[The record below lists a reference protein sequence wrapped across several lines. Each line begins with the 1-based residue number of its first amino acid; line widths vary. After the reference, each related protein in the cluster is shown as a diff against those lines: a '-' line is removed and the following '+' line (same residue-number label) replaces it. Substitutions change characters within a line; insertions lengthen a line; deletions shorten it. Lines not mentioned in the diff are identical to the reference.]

1 MTILQTNI
9 NLVQKLTDNNMRKT
23 ISDFRFFFKLLVVA
37 IVLVCS
43 NAAVYAQSAA
53 SWKEKP
59 VTLRVSNQPLGK
71 VLEMVA
77 EAANAKISLQ
87 EVSLWNINKP
97 TSLVVKDKPLDK
109 VLGDLIG
116 DQNVVIRYEGANQ
129 IIVEPD
135 KQQEKGEQLLTVSG
149 VVLDNDT
156 KEPLIGATVLITDG
170 TGKSDGARGGMTDI
184 DGKFSLRLHRNESI
198 NVSYVGYTA
207 QSKQIQRNELNIV
220 IELKPSIE
228 LDDVVVTGIS
238 RRSKNS
244 FTGNYV
250 EVKGDDLRKMSPT
263 NILKGLQFFDPSF
276 KIIENNRSGSDPNA
290 EPDFQIR
297 GDQSL
302 GSKSMNS
309 MDLMLDNVS
318 SRPNTP
324 LFVLDGFTVPLSRIL
339 DLDPERVESITI
351 LKDAAATS
359 VYGSRAANGVVVV
372 ETKVA
377 PDGALSVSYNGTMT
391 VQAPDLTD
399 YNMMDA
405 ATKLDTEWRAGLY
418 NPNNAA
424 HMNLYNK
431 YRRNVLGGVNTYWLS
446 KPLRTAIQHRHSVSV
461 AGGTEAFRYSLDVNA
476 AMQPG
481 VMKESQ
487 NQTKGVNFNMT
498 YMKDKFTMRANVS
511 VSESDS
517 ENSPYGSFSQYT
529 RLNPYYIPTDAD
541 GKQQKVLDNNTVSGQ
556 STIITNP
563 LYDATVGIKDLTNSL
578 NVTTSI
584 GLEYMILKNLR
595 ITEQFSY
602 SRGMAGTDRFLPADH
617 TSFELEDDLTR
628 KGSYFKSTG
637 SMASWSSNLGINYNL
652 VIKKHLFSIFG
663 NWTIS
668 EDRNEYVNLSATG
681 YPDSHMDDF
690 IFGNKMETNMS
701 NIGNENISRSVGL
714 IGQFS
719 YSYDNRYSV
728 DFNISGEASSR
739 YAKHD
744 LVPFWSVGGRW
755 NAHNERWLKGYLSNL
770 VFRASYGVTGEQNFS
785 PSDAIEYYTFSD
797 TMRPYGSFPVLG
809 ALLSALNNTELGWA
823 KTHNTSLSVDFGFWK
838 NRVNVSFNYYNNIT
852 KELLTNYDLA
862 PSTGFTTMVMNAGE
876 LQNRGFDA
884 SLNIIAVQDLRRQ
897 FFWTI
902 NANANR
908 NQNKIRKLSDYL
920 KKVNEEQ
927 MKSAGAPLPQ
937 YREGESTTTL
947 YVVRSLGV
955 DPVTGKEVYLKRD
968 GTKTFVWNAN
978 DKVPVGDTNPK
989 ISGTFLTSVNWKDFS
1004 CSLGFSYKYG
1014 GVVYNQT
1021 LVDKIENQNVAYN
1034 LDKRAGQGRW
1044 EKPGDVKPYVGFSPT
1059 GANTP
1064 ASTRFIMD
1072 DNEIRFASLNF
1083 GYRFSGENF
1092 KFLRQANVDVLAL
1105 NFTTNDIARISPIR
1119 MERGLDYPFARSYT
1133 LSLSIMFR

>member
-1 MTILQTNI
+1 MRFLCKIMVFAALLGGYTLGVQAQT
-9 NLVQKLTDNNMRKT
+9 
-23 ISDFRFFFKLLVVA
+23 SD
-37 IVLVCS
+37 
-43 NAAVYAQSAA
+43 
-53 SWKEKP
+53 SWKERP

-77 EAANAKISLQ
+77 KAADARITLQ
-87 EVSLWNINKP
+87 DVSLWNINKP

-109 VLGDLIG
+109 VLGELIG
-116 DQNVVIRYEGANQ
+116 DQNIMIRYEGEGD
-129 IIVEPD
+129 IIVQPD
-135 KQQEKGEQLLTVSG
+135 AKNEDSKAWVNVSG
-149 VVLDNDT
+149 LVLDKAT
-156 KEPLIGATVLITDG
+156 QEPLIGATILITDG
-170 TGKSDGARGGMTDI
+170 TGKDKGARGCITDI
-184 DGKFSLRLHRNESI
+184 DGKFSIRLAKKESVS
-198 NVSYVGYTA
+198 VSYIGYESV
-207 QSKQIQRNELNIV
+207 SKQVVKDEYNLV
-220 IELKPSIE
+220 VELKPSIE

-238 RRSKNS
+238 RRNKNS

-250 EVKGDDLRKMSPT
+250 EVKGEALRQMNPT

-276 KIIENNRSGSDPNA
+276 KIIENNKTGSDPNA

-324 LFVLDGFTVPLSRIL
+324 LFVLDGFTVPMSRIL
-339 DLDPERVESITI
+339 DLDPERVENITI

-377 PDGALSVSYNGTMT
+377 PDGDLSVSYNGTMT
-391 VQAPDLTD
+391 VQTPDLTD

-418 NPNNAA
+418 DPENAA
-424 HMNLYNK
+424 HMNLYNR
-431 YRRNVLGGVNTYWLS
+431 YRRNILGGVDTYWLS
-446 KPLRTAIQHRHSVSV
+446 KPLRTAFQHRHSASV
-461 AGGTEAFRYSLDVNA
+461 AGGTEVFRYSLDVNA

-481 VMKESQ
+481 VMKGSQ
-487 NQTKGVNFNMT
+487 NQNLGANFNMT
-498 YMKDKFTMRANVS
+498 YMKEKLTMRANVS
-511 VSESDS
+511 LNESNS
-517 ENSPYGSFSQYT
+517 SNSPYGSFSQYT
-529 RLNPYYIPTDAD
+529 RLNPYYIPEDAN
-541 GKQQKVLDNNTVSGQ
+541 GNQVKVLDNNTVSGQ

-563 LYDATVGIKDLTNSL
+563 LYDATVGIKDGSNSL
-578 NVTTSI
+578 NVTTNLS
-584 GLEYMILKNLR
+584 LEYMVLKNLR
-595 ITEQFSY
+595 ITEQLSY
-602 SRGMAGTDRFLPADH
+602 SRGLAGTNRFLPADH
-617 TSFELEDDLTR
+617 SSFELEDDLTR
-628 KGSYFKSTG
+628 KGSYYKSSG
-637 SMASWSSNLGINYNL
+637 EMSSWSSNMGINYNL
-652 VIKKHLFSIFG
+652 VLGDHLFSTFG

-668 EDRNEYVNLSATG
+668 QDRNNYVNLSATG
-681 YPDSHMDDF
+681 YPDVHMDDF

-701 NIGNENISRSVGL
+701 NIGNENISRSIGL

-728 DFNISGEASSR
+728 DFNLSGEASSR
-739 YAKHD
+739 YAKHN

-755 NAHNERWLKGYLSNL
+755 NAHNEKWLQGYLSNL
-770 VFRASYGVTGEQNFS
+770 VFRASYGITGEQNFS
-785 PSDAIEYYTFSD
+785 PSDAIEYYSYSE
-797 TMRPYGSFPVLG
+797 TMRPYTSFPVLG
-809 ALLSALNNTELGWA
+809 ALLSGLNNTNLGWA
-823 KTHNTSLSVDFGFWK
+823 ETHNTSASVDFGFWK
-838 NRVNVSFNYYNNIT
+838 NRVNVTFNYYDNIT

-862 PSTGFTTMVMNAGE
+862 PSTGYSTMVMNAGE

-884 SLNIIAVQDLRRQ
+884 SLNVIAMQNLRKE
-897 FFWTI
+897 FFWTV

-908 NQNKIRKLSDYL
+908 NRNKILKLSDYL

-927 MKSAGAPLPQ
+927 QKSASAPLPQ
-937 YREGESTTTL
+937 YQEGESTTTL

-968 GTKTFVWNAN
+968 GTKTFTWDAN

-989 ISGTFLTSVNWKDFS
+989 ISGTLSSSINWKDFT
-1004 CSLGFSYKYG
+1004 CMLGFTYKYG

-1021 LVDKIENQNVAYN
+1021 LVDKIENQNIAYN
-1034 LDKRAGQGRW
+1034 LDNRAGEGRW
-1044 EKPGDVKPYVGFSPT
+1044 EKPGDVTSYVGFSPT

-1064 ASTRFIMD
+1064 ASTRFIMQ
-1072 DNEIRFASLNF
+1072 DNEIRFATLSL
-1083 GYRFSGENF
+1083 GYRFSAEDF
-1092 KFLRQANVDVLAL
+1092 KLLDKASIDVLAL

-1133 LSLSIMFR
+1133 LSMSIMFR

>member
-1 MTILQTNI
+1 
-9 NLVQKLTDNNMRKT
+9 MRKAV
-23 ISDFRFFFKLLVVA
+23 FNLRFFCKISLVA
-37 IVLVCS
+37 IMLLCS
-43 NAAVYAQSAA
+43 MTAAHAQS
-53 SWKEKP
+53 SGELKNKP

-77 EAANAKISLQ
+77 EAADAKITLQ
-87 EVSLWNINKP
+87 NVSLWNINKP
-97 TSLVVKDKPLDK
+97 TTLAVKVKPLDK
-109 VLGDLIG
+109 VLGELVG
-116 DQNVVIRYEGANQ
+116 DQNVIIRYEDNNR
-129 IIVEPD
+129 IILEPD
-135 KQQEKGEQLLTVSG
+135 TFTESDNTLLTVSG
-149 VVLDNDT
+149 LVLDDDT
-156 KEPLIGATVLITDG
+156 QEPLIGATVLITDG
-170 TGKSDGARGGMTDI
+170 TGKSNGARGGMTDL
-184 DGKFSLRLHRNESI
+184 DGKFSLRLHKNESI
-198 NVSYVGYTA
+198 SVSYVGYNPV
-207 QSKQIQRNELNIV
+207 SKQIVKNENNLV
-220 IELKPSIE
+220 VKLKPSIE

-276 KIIENNRSGSDPNA
+276 KIIENNNAGSDPNA

-339 DLDPERVESITI
+339 DLDPERVENITI

-377 PDGALSVSYNGTMT
+377 PDGALSVSYNGTTT
-391 VQAPDLTD
+391 VQTPDLTD

-405 ATKLDTEWRAGLY
+405 ATKLNTEWRAGLY
-418 NPNNAA
+418 DPHNAA

-476 AMQPG
+476 SIQPG
-481 VMKESQ
+481 VMKESE

-498 YMKDKFTMRANVS
+498 YLKEKFTMRANVGL
-511 VSESDS
+511 SESDS
-517 ENSPYGSFSQYT
+517 KNSPYGSFSQYT
-529 RLNPYYIPTDAD
+529 RLNPYYIPLDAN
-541 GKQQKVLDNNTVSGQ
+541 GQQMKVLDNNTVSGQ
-556 STIITNP
+556 SKVITNP
-563 LYDATVGIKDLTNSL
+563 LYDATVGIKDMSNSL
-578 NVTTSI
+578 SVTTSLS
-584 GLEYMILKNLR
+584 LEYMLLKNLR

-602 SRGMAGTDRFLPADH
+602 TRGMAGTDQFYPADH
-617 TSFELEDDLTR
+617 TRFELEDDLTR
-628 KGSYFKSTG
+628 KGSYNKSSG
-637 SMASWSSNLGINYNL
+637 NMSSWSSNLGVNYNL
-652 VIKKHLFSIFG
+652 VLKKHLFSVFA

-668 EDRNEYVNLSATG
+668 EDKNNYVNLSATG
-681 YPDSHMDDF
+681 YPDKHMDDF

-701 NIGNENISRSVGL
+701 NIGTENISRSIGL

-755 NAHNERWLKGYLSNL
+755 NAHNEKWLQGYLSNL

-785 PSDAIEYYTFSD
+785 PSDAIEYYTFSG
-797 TMRPYGSFPVLG
+797 TMRPYSSFPVLG
-809 ALLSALNNTELGWA
+809 ALLSGLNNAELGWA

-838 NRVNVSFNYYNNIT
+838 NRVNVTFNYYNNIT

-862 PSTGFTTMVMNAGE
+862 PSTGFPTMVMNAGE
-876 LQNRGFDA
+876 LQNRGFDV
-884 SLNIIAVQDLRRQ
+884 SLNVIAVQNLRKQ

-902 NANANR
+902 TANANSNR
-908 NQNKIRKLSDYL
+908 NKIRKLSDYL

-927 MKSAGAPLPQ
+927 MKSAAAPLPQ

-968 GTKTFVWNAN
+968 GTKTFVWSAN

-989 ISGTFLTSVNWKDFS
+989 ISGTVSTNINWKDFS
-1004 CSLGFSYKYG
+1004 CSLGFTYKYG

-1034 LDKRAGQGRW
+1034 LDRRAGQGRW

-1072 DNEIRFASLNF
+1072 DNEIRFATLNV
-1083 GYRFSGENF
+1083 GYRLTGENF
-1092 KFLRQANVDVLAL
+1092 KFLRKANIDVLAL

-1133 LSLSIMFR
+1133 FSLSFMFR

>member
-1 MTILQTNI
+1 MRQSVPGLKFLCSLSVAVLFFLCSIADVQAQTSD
-9 NLVQKLTDNNMRKT
+9 KL
-23 ISDFRFFFKLLVVA
+23 
-37 IVLVCS
+37 
-43 NAAVYAQSAA
+43 
-53 SWKEKP
+53 KEKP
-59 VTLRVSNQPLGK
+59 ITLRVSNRPLGK

-77 EAANAKISLQ
+77 EAANAKITLQ
-87 EVSLWNINKP
+87 DVSLWNINKA
-97 TSLVVKDKPLDK
+97 TSIAVKDKPLDK
-109 VLGDLIG
+109 VLGDLVG
-116 DQNVVIRYEGANQ
+116 DQNVVIRYEGADQ
-129 IIVEPD
+129 IILEPD
-135 KQQEKGEQLLTVSG
+135 KHSEETVAEYTVSG
-149 VVLDNDT
+149 QILDKGT
-156 KEPLIGATVLITDG
+156 QEPLIGATVLITDG
-170 TGKSDGARGGMTDI
+170 TGKSKGARGCITDL
-184 DGKFSLRLHRNESI
+184 DGKFSLRLNRKESI
-198 NVSYVGYTA
+198 SISYVGYETL
-207 QSKQIQRNELNIV
+207 SKQIVKNEHNLI
-220 IELKPSIE
+220 IELKPSVE
-228 LDDVVVTGIS
+228 LGDVVITGIS

-244 FTGNYV
+244 FTGNFV

-276 KIIENNRSGSDPNA
+276 KILENNKTGSDPNA
-290 EPDFQIR
+290 EPNFQIR

-339 DLDPERVESITI
+339 ELDPERVENITI

-377 PDGALSVSYNGTMT
+377 PDGALSVSYSGTTT

-405 ATKLDTEWRAGLY
+405 STKLDTEWRAGLY

-431 YRRNVLGGVNTYWLS
+431 YRRNVLGGVDTYWLS
-446 KPLRTAIQHRHSVSV
+446 KPLRTAIQHRHSLSV
-461 AGGTEAFRYSLDVNA
+461 AGGTEAFRYSLDINA

-481 VMKESQ
+481 VMKGSE

-498 YMKDKFTMRANVS
+498 YMKENFTMRANVS
-511 VSESDS
+511 LSESDS

-529 RLNPYYIPTDAD
+529 RLNPYYVPTDAD
-541 GKQQKVLDNNTVSGQ
+541 GRQLKVLDNNTVSGQ
-556 STIITNP
+556 STVITNP
-563 LYDATVGIKDLTNSL
+563 LYDANVGIRDVTNSL
-578 NVTTSI
+578 NVTTSLS
-584 GLEYMILKNLR
+584 LEYMILKNLR
-595 ITEQFSY
+595 VTEQLSY
-602 SRGMAGTDRFLPADH
+602 SRGMAGTDKFLPADH

-637 SMASWSSNLGINYNL
+637 NMSSWSSNLGLNYNL
-652 VIKKHLFSIFG
+652 VLDRHLLSVFA

-668 EDRNEYVNLSATG
+668 EDKNNYVNLSATG
-681 YPDSHMDDF
+681 YPDSHMNDF

-701 NIGNENISRSVGL
+701 NIGSENISRSFGL

-719 YSYDNRYSV
+719 YSYDNRYSL
-728 DFNISGEASSR
+728 DFNLSGEASSR
-739 YAKHD
+739 YANHD
-744 LVPFWSVGGRW
+744 LVPFWSLGARW
-755 NAHNERWLKGYLSNL
+755 NAHNEKWLRGYMSNL

-785 PSDAIEYYTFSD
+785 PSDAIEYYSFSE
-797 TMRPYGSFPVLG
+797 TMRPYSSFPVLG
-809 ALLSALNNTELGWA
+809 ALLSGLNNTGLGWA
-823 KTHNTSLSVDFGFWK
+823 KTHNTSLSVDFGFWR
-838 NRVNVSFNYYNNIT
+838 NRVNVTFNYYNNIT

-862 PSTGFTTMVMNAGE
+862 PSTGYSTMVMNAGE
-876 LQNRGFDA
+876 LQNQGCDV
-884 SLNIIAVQDLRRQ
+884 SLNVIAFQNLRKQ
-897 FFWTI
+897 FFWTV
-902 NANANR
+902 NANANHNR
-908 NQNKIRKLSDYL
+908 NKIRKLSDYL

-927 MKSAGAPLPQ
+927 MKSADAPLPQ

-978 DKVPVGDTNPK
+978 DKVPVGDTNPTV
-989 ISGTFLTSVNWKDFS
+989 SGTVSTSINWKDLS
-1004 CSLGFSYKYG
+1004 CSLGFTYKFG
-1014 GVVYNQT
+1014 GVIYNQT

-1034 LDKRAGQGRW
+1034 LDRRAGQGRW
-1044 EKPGDVKPYVGFSPT
+1044 EKPGDVTPYVGFSPT

-1072 DNEIRFASLNF
+1072 DNEIRFATLNV
-1083 GYRFSGENF
+1083 GYRFVRDKF
-1092 KFLRQANVDVLAL
+1092 KFLRQSNIDVLAL
-1105 NFTTNDIARISPIR
+1105 NFTTNDIARISPIK

>member
-1 MTILQTNI
+1 
-9 NLVQKLTDNNMRKT
+9 MRKAV
-23 ISDFRFFFKLLVVA
+23 FNLRFFCKISLVA
-37 IVLVCS
+37 IMLLCS
-43 NAAVYAQSAA
+43 MTAAHAQS
-53 SWKEKP
+53 SGELKNKP

-77 EAANAKISLQ
+77 EAADAKITLQ
-87 EVSLWNINKP
+87 NVSLWNINKP
-97 TSLVVKDKPLDK
+97 TTLAVKDKPLDK
-109 VLGDLIG
+109 VLGELVG
-116 DQNVVIRYEGANQ
+116 DQNVIIRYEDNNR
-129 IIVEPD
+129 IILEPD
-135 KQQEKGEQLLTVSG
+135 TFTESDNTLLTVSG
-149 VVLDNDT
+149 LVLDDDT
-156 KEPLIGATVLITDG
+156 QEPLIGATVLITDG
-170 TGKSDGARGGMTDI
+170 TGKSNGARGGMTDL
-184 DGKFSLRLHRNESI
+184 DGKFSLRLHKNESI
-198 NVSYVGYTA
+198 SVSYVGYNPV
-207 QSKQIQRNELNIV
+207 SKQIVKNENNLV
-220 IELKPSIE
+220 VKLKPSIE

-250 EVKGDDLRKMSPT
+250 EVKGDDLRKMNPT

-276 KIIENNRSGSDPNA
+276 KIIENNNTGSDPNA

-339 DLDPERVESITI
+339 DLDPERVENITI

-377 PDGALSVSYNGTMT
+377 PDGALSVSYNGTTT
-391 VQAPDLTD
+391 VQTPDLTD

-405 ATKLDTEWRAGLY
+405 ATKLNTEWRAGLY
-418 NPNNAA
+418 DPHNAA

-476 AMQPG
+476 SIQPG
-481 VMKESQ
+481 VMKESE

-498 YMKDKFTMRANVS
+498 YLKEKFTMRANVGL
-511 VSESDS
+511 SESDS
-517 ENSPYGSFSQYT
+517 KNSPYGSFSQYT
-529 RLNPYYIPTDAD
+529 RLNPYYIPLDAN
-541 GKQQKVLDNNTVSGQ
+541 GQQMKVLDNNTVSGQ
-556 STIITNP
+556 SKVITNP
-563 LYDATVGIKDLTNSL
+563 LYDATVGIKDMSNSL
-578 NVTTSI
+578 SVTTSLS
-584 GLEYMILKNLR
+584 LEYMLLKNLR

-602 SRGMAGTDRFLPADH
+602 TRGMAGTDQFYPADH
-617 TSFELEDDLTR
+617 TRFELEDDLTR
-628 KGSYFKSTG
+628 KGSYNKSTG
-637 SMASWSSNLGINYNL
+637 NMSSWSSNLGVNYNL
-652 VIKKHLFSIFG
+652 VLKKHLFSVFA

-668 EDRNEYVNLSATG
+668 EDKNNYVNLSATG
-681 YPDSHMDDF
+681 YPDKHMDDF

-701 NIGNENISRSVGL
+701 NIGTENISRSIGL

-755 NAHNERWLKGYLSNL
+755 NAHNEKWLQGYLSNL

-785 PSDAIEYYTFSD
+785 PSDAIEYYTFSG
-797 TMRPYGSFPVLG
+797 TMRPYSSFPVLG
-809 ALLSALNNTELGWA
+809 ALLSGLNNTELGWA

-838 NRVNVSFNYYNNIT
+838 NRVNVTFNYYNNIT
-852 KELLTNYDLA
+852 KELLTSYDLA
-862 PSTGFTTMVMNAGE
+862 PSTGFPTMVMNAGE
-876 LQNRGFDA
+876 LQNRGFDV
-884 SLNIIAVQDLRRQ
+884 SLNVIAVQNLRKQ

-902 NANANR
+902 TANANSNR
-908 NQNKIRKLSDYL
+908 NKIRKLSDYL

-927 MKSAGAPLPQ
+927 MKSAAAPLPQ

-968 GTKTFVWNAN
+968 GTKTFVWSAN
-978 DKVPVGDTNPK
+978 DKVPVGDANPK
-989 ISGTFLTSVNWKDFS
+989 ISGTVSTNINWKDFS
-1004 CSLGFSYKYG
+1004 CSLGFTYKYG

-1034 LDKRAGQGRW
+1034 LDRRAGQGRW

-1072 DNEIRFASLNF
+1072 DNEIRFATLNV
-1083 GYRFSGENF
+1083 GYRLTGENF
-1092 KFLRQANVDVLAL
+1092 KFLRKANIDVLAL

-1133 LSLSIMFR
+1133 FSLSFMFR

>member
-1 MTILQTNI
+1 
-9 NLVQKLTDNNMRKT
+9 MRKAV
-23 ISDFRFFFKLLVVA
+23 FNLRFFCKISLVA
-37 IVLVCS
+37 IMLLCS
-43 NAAVYAQSAA
+43 MTAAHAQS
-53 SWKEKP
+53 SGELKNKP

-77 EAANAKISLQ
+77 EAADAKITLQ
-87 EVSLWNINKP
+87 NVSLWNINKP
-97 TSLVVKDKPLDK
+97 TTLAVKDKPLDK
-109 VLGDLIG
+109 VLGELVG
-116 DQNVVIRYEGANQ
+116 DQNVIIRYEDNNR
-129 IIVEPD
+129 IILEPD
-135 KQQEKGEQLLTVSG
+135 TFTESDNTLLTVSG
-149 VVLDNDT
+149 LVLDDDT
-156 KEPLIGATVLITDG
+156 QEPLIGATVLITDG
-170 TGKSDGARGGMTDI
+170 TGKSNGARGGMTDL
-184 DGKFSLRLHRNESI
+184 DGKFSLRLHKNESI
-198 NVSYVGYTA
+198 SVSYVGYNPV
-207 QSKQIQRNELNIV
+207 SKQIVKNENNLV
-220 IELKPSIE
+220 VKLKPSIE

-250 EVKGDDLRKMSPT
+250 EVKGDDLRKMNPT

-276 KIIENNRSGSDPNA
+276 KIIENNNTGSDPNA

-339 DLDPERVESITI
+339 DLDPERVENITI

-377 PDGALSVSYNGTMT
+377 PDGALSVSYNGTTT
-391 VQAPDLTD
+391 VQTPDLTD

-405 ATKLDTEWRAGLY
+405 ATKLNTEWRAGLY
-418 NPNNAA
+418 DPHNAA

-476 AMQPG
+476 SIQPG
-481 VMKESQ
+481 VMKESE

-498 YMKDKFTMRANVS
+498 YLKEKFTMRANVGL
-511 VSESDS
+511 SESDS
-517 ENSPYGSFSQYT
+517 KNSPYGSFSQYT
-529 RLNPYYIPTDAD
+529 RLNPYYIPLDAN
-541 GKQQKVLDNNTVSGQ
+541 GQQMKVLDNNTVSGQ
-556 STIITNP
+556 SKVITNP
-563 LYDATVGIKDLTNSL
+563 LYDATVGIKDMSNSL
-578 NVTTSI
+578 SVTTSLS
-584 GLEYMILKNLR
+584 LEYMLLKNLR

-602 SRGMAGTDRFLPADH
+602 TRGMAGTDQFYPADH
-617 TSFELEDDLTR
+617 TRFELEDDLTR
-628 KGSYFKSTG
+628 KGSYNKSTG
-637 SMASWSSNLGINYNL
+637 NMSSWSSNLGVNYNL
-652 VIKKHLFSIFG
+652 VLKKHLFSVFA

-668 EDRNEYVNLSATG
+668 EDKNNYVNLSATG
-681 YPDSHMDDF
+681 YPDKHMDDF

-701 NIGNENISRSVGL
+701 NIGTENISRSIGL

-755 NAHNERWLKGYLSNL
+755 NAHNEKWLQGYLSNL

-785 PSDAIEYYTFSD
+785 PSDAIEYYTFSG
-797 TMRPYGSFPVLG
+797 TMRPYSSFPVLG
-809 ALLSALNNTELGWA
+809 ALLSGLNNTELGWA
-823 KTHNTSLSVDFGFWK
+823 KTHNTSLSVDFGFCK
-838 NRVNVSFNYYNNIT
+838 NRVNVTFNYYNNIT
-852 KELLTNYDLA
+852 KELLTSYDLA
-862 PSTGFTTMVMNAGE
+862 PSTGFPTMVMNAGE
-876 LQNRGFDA
+876 LQNRGFDV
-884 SLNIIAVQDLRRQ
+884 SLNVIAVQNLRKQ

-902 NANANR
+902 TANANSNR
-908 NQNKIRKLSDYL
+908 NKIRKLSDYL

-927 MKSAGAPLPQ
+927 MKSAAAPLPQ

-968 GTKTFVWNAN
+968 GTKTFVWSAN
-978 DKVPVGDTNPK
+978 DKVPVGDANPK
-989 ISGTFLTSVNWKDFS
+989 ISGTVSTNINWKDFS
-1004 CSLGFSYKYG
+1004 CSLGFTYKYG

-1034 LDKRAGQGRW
+1034 LDRRAGQGRW

-1072 DNEIRFASLNF
+1072 DNEIRFATLNV
-1083 GYRFSGENF
+1083 GYRLTGENF
-1092 KFLRQANVDVLAL
+1092 KFLRKSNIDVLAL

-1133 LSLSIMFR
+1133 FSLSFMFR

>member
-1 MTILQTNI
+1 MRFLCKIMVFAALLGGYTLGVQAQT
-9 NLVQKLTDNNMRKT
+9 
-23 ISDFRFFFKLLVVA
+23 SD
-37 IVLVCS
+37 
-43 NAAVYAQSAA
+43 
-53 SWKEKP
+53 SWKERP

-77 EAANAKISLQ
+77 KAADARITLQ
-87 EVSLWNINKP
+87 DVSLWNINKP

-109 VLGDLIG
+109 VLGELIG
-116 DQNVVIRYEGANQ
+116 DQNITIRYEGEGD
-129 IIVEPD
+129 IIVQPD
-135 KQQEKGEQLLTVSG
+135 TKNEESKAWVNVSG
-149 VVLDNDT
+149 LVLDKAT
-156 KEPLIGATVLITDG
+156 QEPLIGATILITDG
-170 TGKSDGARGGMTDI
+170 TGKDKGARGCITDI
-184 DGKFSLRLHRNESI
+184 DGKFSMRLAKKESVS
-198 NVSYVGYTA
+198 VSYIGYESV
-207 QSKQIQRNELNIV
+207 SKQVVKDEYNLV
-220 IELKPSIE
+220 VELKPSIE

-238 RRSKNS
+238 RRNKNS

-250 EVKGDDLRKMSPT
+250 EVKGEALRQMNPT

-276 KIIENNRSGSDPNA
+276 KIIENNKTGSDPNA

-324 LFVLDGFTVPLSRIL
+324 LFVLDGFTVPMSRIL
-339 DLDPERVESITI
+339 DLDPERVENITI

-377 PDGALSVSYNGTMT
+377 PDGDLSVSYNGTMT
-391 VQAPDLTD
+391 VQTPDLTD

-418 NPNNAA
+418 DPENAA
-424 HMNLYNK
+424 HMNLYNR
-431 YRRNVLGGVNTYWLS
+431 YRRNILGGVDTYWLS
-446 KPLRTAIQHRHSVSV
+446 KPLRTAFQHRHSASV
-461 AGGTEAFRYSLDVNA
+461 AGGTEVFRYSLDVNA

-481 VMKESQ
+481 VMKGSQ
-487 NQTKGVNFNMT
+487 NQNLGANFNMT
-498 YMKDKFTMRANVS
+498 YMKEKLTMRANVS
-511 VSESDS
+511 LNESNS
-517 ENSPYGSFSQYT
+517 SNSPYGSFSQYT
-529 RLNPYYIPTDAD
+529 RLNPYYIPEDAN
-541 GKQQKVLDNNTVSGQ
+541 GNQVKVLDNNTVSGQ

-563 LYDATVGIKDLTNSL
+563 LYDATVGIKDGSNSL
-578 NVTTSI
+578 NVTTNLS
-584 GLEYMILKNLR
+584 LEYMVLKNLR
-595 ITEQFSY
+595 ITEQLSY
-602 SRGMAGTDRFLPADH
+602 SRGLAGTDRFLPADH
-617 TSFELEDDLTR
+617 SSFELEDDLTR
-628 KGSYFKSTG
+628 KGSYYKSSG
-637 SMASWSSNLGINYNL
+637 EMSSWSSNMGINYNL
-652 VIKKHLFSIFG
+652 VLGDHLFSTFG

-668 EDRNEYVNLSATG
+668 QDRNNYVNLSATG
-681 YPDSHMDDF
+681 YPDVHMDDF

-701 NIGNENISRSVGL
+701 NIGNENISRSIGL

-728 DFNISGEASSR
+728 DFNLSGEASSR
-739 YAKHD
+739 YAKHN

-755 NAHNERWLKGYLSNL
+755 NAHNEKWLQGYLSNL
-770 VFRASYGVTGEQNFS
+770 VFRASYGITGEQNFS
-785 PSDAIEYYTFSD
+785 PSDAIEYYSYSE
-797 TMRPYGSFPVLG
+797 TMRPYTSFPVLG
-809 ALLSALNNTELGWA
+809 ALLSGLNNTNLGWA
-823 KTHNTSLSVDFGFWK
+823 ETHNTSASVDFGFWK
-838 NRVNVSFNYYNNIT
+838 NRVNVTFNYYDNIT

-862 PSTGFTTMVMNAGE
+862 PSTGYSTMVMNAGE

-884 SLNIIAVQDLRRQ
+884 SLNVIAMQNLRKE

-908 NQNKIRKLSDYL
+908 NRNKILKLSDYL

-927 MKSAGAPLPQ
+927 QKSASAPLPQ
-937 YREGESTTTL
+937 YQEGESTTTL

-968 GTKTFVWNAN
+968 GTKTFTWDAN

-989 ISGTFLTSVNWKDFS
+989 ISGTLSSSINWKDLT
-1004 CSLGFSYKYG
+1004 CMLGFTYKYG

-1021 LVDKIENQNVAYN
+1021 LVDKIENQNIAYN
-1034 LDKRAGQGRW
+1034 LDNRAGEGRW
-1044 EKPGDVKPYVGFSPT
+1044 EKPGDVTSYVGFSPT

-1064 ASTRFIMD
+1064 ASTRFIMQ
-1072 DNEIRFASLNF
+1072 DNEIRFATLSL
-1083 GYRFSGENF
+1083 GYRFSAEDF
-1092 KFLRQANVDVLAL
+1092 KLLDKASIDVLAL

-1133 LSLSIMFR
+1133 LSMSIMFR

>member
-1 MTILQTNI
+1 
-9 NLVQKLTDNNMRKT
+9 MRKAV
-23 ISDFRFFFKLLVVA
+23 FNLRFFCKISLVA
-37 IVLVCS
+37 IMLLCS
-43 NAAVYAQSAA
+43 MTAAHAQS
-53 SWKEKP
+53 SGELKNKP

-77 EAANAKISLQ
+77 EAADAKITLQ
-87 EVSLWNINKP
+87 NVSLWNINKP
-97 TSLVVKDKPLDK
+97 TTLAVKDKPLDK
-109 VLGDLIG
+109 VLGELVG
-116 DQNVVIRYEGANQ
+116 DQNVIIRYEDNNR
-129 IIVEPD
+129 IIIEPD
-135 KQQEKGEQLLTVSG
+135 TFTESDNTLLTVSG
-149 VVLDNDT
+149 LVLDDDT
-156 KEPLIGATVLITDG
+156 QEPLIGATVLITDG
-170 TGKSDGARGGMTDI
+170 TGKSNGARGGMTDL
-184 DGKFSLRLHRNESI
+184 DGKFSLRLHKNESI
-198 NVSYVGYTA
+198 SVSYVGYNPV
-207 QSKQIQRNELNIV
+207 SKQIVKNENNLV
-220 IELKPSIE
+220 VKLKPSIE

-276 KIIENNRSGSDPNA
+276 KIIENNNAGSDPNA

-339 DLDPERVESITI
+339 DLDPERVENITI

-377 PDGALSVSYNGTMT
+377 PDGALSVSYNGTTT
-391 VQAPDLTD
+391 VQTPDLTD

-405 ATKLDTEWRAGLY
+405 ATKLNTEWRAGLY
-418 NPNNAA
+418 DPHNAA

-476 AMQPG
+476 SIQPG
-481 VMKESQ
+481 VMKESE

-498 YMKDKFTMRANVS
+498 YLKEKFTMRANVGL
-511 VSESDS
+511 SESDS
-517 ENSPYGSFSQYT
+517 KNSPYGSFSQYT
-529 RLNPYYIPTDAD
+529 RLNPYYIPLDAN
-541 GKQQKVLDNNTVSGQ
+541 GQQMKVLDNNTVSGQ
-556 STIITNP
+556 SKVITNP
-563 LYDATVGIKDLTNSL
+563 LYDATVGIKDMSNSL
-578 NVTTSI
+578 SVTTSLS
-584 GLEYMILKNLR
+584 LEYMLLKNLR

-602 SRGMAGTDRFLPADH
+602 TRGMAGTDQFYPADH
-617 TSFELEDDLTR
+617 TRFELEDDLTR
-628 KGSYFKSTG
+628 KGSYNKSSG
-637 SMASWSSNLGINYNL
+637 NMSSWSSNLGVNYNL
-652 VIKKHLFSIFG
+652 VLKKHLFSVFA

-668 EDRNEYVNLSATG
+668 EDKNNYVNLSATG
-681 YPDSHMDDF
+681 YPDKHMDDF

-701 NIGNENISRSVGL
+701 NIGTENISRSIGL

-755 NAHNERWLKGYLSNL
+755 NAHNEKWLQGYLSNL

-785 PSDAIEYYTFSD
+785 PSDAIEYYTFSG
-797 TMRPYGSFPVLG
+797 TMRPYSSFPVLG
-809 ALLSALNNTELGWA
+809 ALLSGLNNAELGWA

-838 NRVNVSFNYYNNIT
+838 NRVNVTFNYYNNIT
-852 KELLTNYDLA
+852 KELLTSYDLA
-862 PSTGFTTMVMNAGE
+862 PSTGFPTMVMNAGE
-876 LQNRGFDA
+876 LQNRGFDV
-884 SLNIIAVQDLRRQ
+884 SLNVIAVQNLRKQ

-902 NANANR
+902 TANANSNR
-908 NQNKIRKLSDYL
+908 NKIRKLSDYL

-927 MKSAGAPLPQ
+927 MKSAAAPLPQ

-968 GTKTFVWNAN
+968 GTKTFVWSAN

-989 ISGTFLTSVNWKDFS
+989 ISGTVSTNINWKDFS
-1004 CSLGFSYKYG
+1004 CSLGFTYKYG

-1034 LDKRAGQGRW
+1034 LDRRAGQGRW

-1072 DNEIRFASLNF
+1072 DNEIRFATLNV
-1083 GYRFSGENF
+1083 GYRLTGENF
-1092 KFLRQANVDVLAL
+1092 KFLRKANIDVLAL

-1133 LSLSIMFR
+1133 FSLSFMFR

>member
-1 MTILQTNI
+1 MG
-9 NLVQKLTDNNMRKT
+9 KT
-23 ISDFRFFFKLLVVA
+23 ISNLRFFSRVSVVVILLLCGFTGVQ
-37 IVLVCS
+37 
-43 NAAVYAQSAA
+43 AQTSD

-59 VTLRVSNQPLGK
+59 ITLRVSNQPLGK

-77 EAANAKISLQ
+77 NAANAKLTLQ
-87 EVSLWNINKP
+87 DVSLWNIDKP
-97 TSLVVKDKPLDK
+97 TSIAVKDKPLDK
-109 VLGDLIG
+109 VLGELIG
-116 DQNVVIRYEGANQ
+116 DQLVIIRYEGADQ

-135 KQQEKGEQLLTVSG
+135 RHGETSVVELSVSG
-149 VVLDNDT
+149 QVLDKET
-156 KEPLIGATVLITDG
+156 QEPLISATVLITDG
-170 TGKSDGARGGMTDI
+170 TGSSRGARGCITDI
-184 DGKFSLRLHRNESI
+184 DGKFSLRLNRKESI
-198 NVSYVGYTA
+198 NISFIGYETV
-207 QSKQIQRNELNIV
+207 SKQILQNEHNLI

-228 LDDVVVTGIS
+228 LDDVVITGIS
-238 RRSKNS
+238 RRSKDS

-250 EVKGDDLRKMSPT
+250 EVKGDDLRRMNPT

-276 KIIENNRSGSDPNA
+276 KIIENNLTGSDPNA

-324 LFVLDGFTVPLSRIL
+324 LFVLDGFIVPMSRIL
-339 DLDPERVESITI
+339 DLDPERVETITV

-377 PDGALSVSYNGTMT
+377 PDGALTVSYSGTTT
-391 VQAPDLTD
+391 VQTPDLTD

-424 HMNLYNK
+424 QMNLYNS
-431 YRRNVLGGVNTYWLS
+431 YRRNVLGGVDTYWLS
-446 KPLRTAIQHRHSVSV
+446 KPLRTAIQHRHSASV
-461 AGGTEAFRYSLDVNA
+461 AGGTDVFRYSLDINA

-481 VMKESQ
+481 VMKESE

-498 YMKDKFTMRANVS
+498 YMKEKFTMRANIS
-511 VSESDS
+511 LSESDS
-517 ENSPYGSFSQYT
+517 KNSPYGSFSQYT
-529 RLNPYYIPTDAD
+529 RLNPYYIPEDAA
-541 GKQQKVLDNNTVSGQ
+541 GNQLKILDNNTVSGQ

-563 LYDATVGIKDLTNSL
+563 LYDATVGIKDISNSL
-578 NVTTSI
+578 NITTSLS
-584 GLEYMILKNLR
+584 LEYMLLKNLR
-595 ITEQFSY
+595 ITEQLSY
-602 SRGMAGTDRFLPADH
+602 SRGMAGTDRFMPADH

-628 KGSYFKSTG
+628 KGSYYKSTG
-637 SMASWSSNLGINYNL
+637 NMSSWSSNLGVNYNL
-652 VIKKHLFSIFG
+652 VQDKHLFSIFA

-668 EDRNEYVNLSATG
+668 EDRNNYVNLSATG

-690 IFGNKMETNMS
+690 IFGNKMETNMA
-701 NIGNENISRSVGL
+701 NIGNENISRSIGL

-719 YSYDNRYSV
+719 YSYDNRYSL
-728 DFNISGEASSR
+728 DLNLSGEASSR
-739 YAKHD
+739 YANHD

-755 NAHNERWLKGYLSNL
+755 NAHNEKWLEGYLSNL
-770 VFRASYGVTGEQNFS
+770 VLRASYGITGEQNFS
-785 PSDAIEYYTFSD
+785 PSDAIEYYSFSS
-797 TMRPYGSFPVLG
+797 TMRPYNSFPVLG
-809 ALLSALNNTELGWA
+809 ALLSGLNNTELGWA

-838 NRVNVSFNYYNNIT
+838 NRVNVTFNYYNNIT
-852 KELLTNYDLA
+852 KDLLTSYDLA
-862 PSTGFTTMVMNAGE
+862 PSTGYSTMVMNAGE

-884 SLNIIAVQDLRRQ
+884 TVNIIAVQNLRKE
-897 FFWTI
+897 FFWTVNV
-902 NANANR
+902 NANHNR
-908 NQNKIRKLSDYL
+908 NKIRKLSDYL
-920 KKVNEEQ
+920 KKLNEEQ
-927 MKSAGAPLPQ
+927 MKSADAPLPQ

-978 DKVPVGDTNPK
+978 DKVPVGDTNPL
-989 ISGTFLTSVNWKDFS
+989 ISGTVSTSINWKDLS
-1004 CSLGFSYKYG
+1004 CTLGFTYKYG

-1034 LDKRAGQGRW
+1034 LDNRAGQNRW
-1044 EKPGDVKPYVGFSPT
+1044 EKPGDVTPYVGFNPT

-1072 DNEIRFASLNF
+1072 DNEIRLATMNI
-1083 GYRFSGENF
+1083 GYRFSGDKF
-1092 KFLRQANVDVLAL
+1092 KFLRNMNVDVLAL
-1105 NFTTNDIARISPIR
+1105 NFTTNDLARISPIR

>member
-1 MTILQTNI
+1 MRLFCRVSLAVIL
-9 NLVQKLTDNNMRKT
+9 LM
-23 ISDFRFFFKLLVVA
+23 
-37 IVLVCS
+37 CS
-43 NAAVYAQSAA
+43 ITAAQAQLAA

-59 VTLRVSNQPLGK
+59 ITLRVSNQPLGK
-71 VLEMVA
+71 VLEMVS
-77 EAANAKISLQ
+77 EAAGAKISFHD
-87 EVSLWNINKP
+87 VSLWNIKKP
-97 TSLVVKDKPLDK
+97 ISLAVKEKPLDK
-109 VLGDLIG
+109 VLGDLVG
-116 DQNVVIRYEGANQ
+116 DQNVVIRYEGSNQ
-129 IIVEPD
+129 IIIEPD
-135 KQQEKGEQLLTVSG
+135 KQYESSKGKLRVSGQVVEKGT
-149 VVLDNDT
+149 N
-156 KEPLIGATVLITDG
+156 EPLIGATVLITDG
-170 TGKSDGARGGMTDI
+170 TGKNSGSRGCSTDI
-184 DGKFSLRLHRNESI
+184 DGKFSLLLNKKESI
-198 NVSYVGYTA
+198 SVSFVGYETVT
-207 QSKQIQRNELNIV
+207 KQIVKDENNLV
-220 IELKPSIE
+220 IELKSSIE
-228 LDDVVVTGIS
+228 IDEVVVTGLS
-238 RRSKNS
+238 KRSKNS

-250 EVKGDDLRKMSPT
+250 EVKGEDLRKMNPT

-276 KIIENNRSGSDPNA
+276 KVIENNRSGSDPNA

-324 LFVLDGFTVPLSRIL
+324 LFVLDGFTVPMSRIL
-339 DLDPERVESITI
+339 DLDPERVQSITI

-377 PDGALSVSYNGTMT
+377 PDGVLSVSYNGTMT

-405 ATKLDTEWRAGLY
+405 ATKLNTEWRAGLY
-418 NPNNAA
+418 NPNNATQ
-424 HMNLYNK
+424 MNLYNK
-431 YRRNVLGGVNTYWLS
+431 YMRNVLGGVNTYWLS

-481 VMKESQ
+481 VMKESE
-487 NQTKGVNFNMT
+487 NQTKGINFNMT
-498 YMKDKFTMRANVS
+498 YVRDKFTMRANVS
-511 VSESDS
+511 LNESDS
-517 ENSPYGSFSQYT
+517 KNSPYGSFSQYT
-529 RLNPYYIPTDAD
+529 RLNPYYIPTDAY
-541 GKQQKVLDNNTVSGQ
+541 GNQIKVLDNNTVSGQ
-556 STIITNP
+556 STVITNP
-563 LYDATVGIKDLTNSL
+563 LYDATIGIKDMTNSL

-584 GLEYMILKNLR
+584 GLEYMILDNLR

-602 SRGMAGTDRFLPADH
+602 SRGMAGTDKFLPADH

-637 SMASWSSNLGINYNL
+637 NMLSWSSNFGINYNL
-652 VIKKHLFSIFG
+652 VLNKHLFSVFG

-668 EDRNEYVNLSATG
+668 EDRNNYVNLSATG
-681 YPDSHMDDF
+681 YPDKHMDDF

-701 NIGNENISRSVGL
+701 NIGNENISRSIGL

-719 YSYDNRYSV
+719 YSYANRYSV
-728 DFNISGEASSR
+728 DFNLSGEASSR

-744 LVPFWSVGGRW
+744 LVPFWSVGARW
-755 NAHNERWLKGYLSNL
+755 NAHNESWLKGYLSNL

-785 PSDAIEYYTFSD
+785 PSDAIEYYTFSN
-797 TMRPYGSFPVLG
+797 TMRPYNSFPVLG
-809 ALLSALNNTELGWA
+809 ALLSGLNNTGLGWA
-823 KTHNTSLSVDFGFWK
+823 KTHNTSLSVDFGLWK
-838 NRVNVSFNYYNNIT
+838 NRINVTFNYYDNIT

-862 PSTGFTTMVMNAGE
+862 PSTGFSTMVMNAGE

-884 SLNIIAVQDLRRQ
+884 TINIIAVQNLRKE

-902 NANANR
+902 SANANH
-908 NQNKIRKLSDYL
+908 NKNKIRKLSDYL

-927 MKSAGAPLPQ
+927 MKSAEAPLPQ

-978 DKVPVGDTNPK
+978 DKVPVGDTSPK
-989 ISGTFLTSVNWKDFS
+989 ISGTVSTSINWKDLS
-1004 CSLGFSYKYG
+1004 CSLGFTYKYG
-1014 GVVYNQT
+1014 GIVYNQT

-1034 LDKRAGQGRW
+1034 LDERAGQGRW

-1072 DNEIRFASLNF
+1072 DNEIRFATLNV
-1083 GYRFSGENF
+1083 GYRLTGEKF
-1092 KFLRQANVDVLAL
+1092 RFLRDMNVDVLAL
-1105 NFTTNDIARISPIR
+1105 NFTTNDIARISPIK

>member
-1 MTILQTNI
+1 
-9 NLVQKLTDNNMRKT
+9 MRKAV
-23 ISDFRFFFKLLVVA
+23 FNLRFFCKISLVA
-37 IVLVCS
+37 IMLLCS
-43 NAAVYAQSAA
+43 MTAAHAQS
-53 SWKEKP
+53 SGELKNKP

-77 EAANAKISLQ
+77 EAADAKITLQ
-87 EVSLWNINKP
+87 NVSLWNINKP
-97 TSLVVKDKPLDK
+97 TTLAVKDKPLDK
-109 VLGDLIG
+109 VLGELVG
-116 DQNVVIRYEGANQ
+116 DQNVIIRYEDNNR
-129 IIVEPD
+129 IIIEPD
-135 KQQEKGEQLLTVSG
+135 TFTESDNTLLTVSG
-149 VVLDNDT
+149 LVLDDDT
-156 KEPLIGATVLITDG
+156 QEPLIGATVLITDG
-170 TGKSDGARGGMTDI
+170 TGKSNGARGGMTDL
-184 DGKFSLRLHRNESI
+184 DGKFSLRLHKNESI
-198 NVSYVGYTA
+198 SVSYVGYNPV
-207 QSKQIQRNELNIV
+207 SKQIVKNENNLV
-220 IELKPSIE
+220 VKLKPSIE

-276 KIIENNRSGSDPNA
+276 KIIENNNAGSDPNA

-339 DLDPERVESITI
+339 DLDPERVENITI

-377 PDGALSVSYNGTMT
+377 PDGALSVSYNGTTT
-391 VQAPDLTD
+391 VQTPDLTD

-405 ATKLDTEWRAGLY
+405 ATKLNTEWRAGLY
-418 NPNNAA
+418 DPHNAA

-476 AMQPG
+476 SIQPG
-481 VMKESQ
+481 VMKESE

-498 YMKDKFTMRANVS
+498 YLKEKFTMRANVGL
-511 VSESDS
+511 SESDS
-517 ENSPYGSFSQYT
+517 KNSPYGSFSQYT
-529 RLNPYYIPTDAD
+529 RLNPYYIPLDAN
-541 GKQQKVLDNNTVSGQ
+541 GQQMKVLDNNTVSGQ
-556 STIITNP
+556 SKVITNP
-563 LYDATVGIKDLTNSL
+563 LYDATVGIKDMSNSL
-578 NVTTSI
+578 SVTTSLS
-584 GLEYMILKNLR
+584 LEYMLLKNLR

-602 SRGMAGTDRFLPADH
+602 TRGMAGTDQFYPADH
-617 TSFELEDDLTR
+617 TRFELEDDLTR
-628 KGSYFKSTG
+628 KGSYNKSTG
-637 SMASWSSNLGINYNL
+637 NMSSWSSNLGVNYNL
-652 VIKKHLFSIFG
+652 VLKKHLFSVFA

-668 EDRNEYVNLSATG
+668 EDKNNYVNLSATG
-681 YPDSHMDDF
+681 YPDKHMDDF

-701 NIGNENISRSVGL
+701 NIGTENISRSIGL

-755 NAHNERWLKGYLSNL
+755 NAHNEKWLQGYLSNL

-785 PSDAIEYYTFSD
+785 PSDAIEYYTFSG
-797 TMRPYGSFPVLG
+797 TMRPYSSFPVLG
-809 ALLSALNNTELGWA
+809 ALLSGLNNTELGWA

-838 NRVNVSFNYYNNIT
+838 NRVNVTFNYYNNIT

-862 PSTGFTTMVMNAGE
+862 PSTGFPTMVMNAGE
-876 LQNRGFDA
+876 LQNRGFDV
-884 SLNIIAVQDLRRQ
+884 SLNVIAVQNLRKQ

-902 NANANR
+902 TANANSNR
-908 NQNKIRKLSDYL
+908 NKIRKLSDYL

-927 MKSAGAPLPQ
+927 MKSAAAPLPQ

-968 GTKTFVWNAN
+968 GTKTFVWSAN

-989 ISGTFLTSVNWKDFS
+989 ISGTVSTNINWKDFS
-1004 CSLGFSYKYG
+1004 CSLGFTYKYG

-1034 LDKRAGQGRW
+1034 LDRRAGQGRW

-1072 DNEIRFASLNF
+1072 DNEIRFATLNV
-1083 GYRFSGENF
+1083 GYRLTGENF
-1092 KFLRQANVDVLAL
+1092 KFLRKANIDVLAL

-1133 LSLSIMFR
+1133 FSLSFMFR

>member
-1 MTILQTNI
+1 M
-9 NLVQKLTDNNMRKT
+9 KLFSKMM
-23 ISDFRFFFKLLVVA
+23 VVA
-37 IVLVCS
+37 AVLMCS
-43 NAAVYAQSAA
+43 TAGVHAQA
-53 SWKEKP
+53 SDAWKDRP

-77 EAANAKISLQ
+77 KAADARITLQ
-87 EVSLWNINKP
+87 DVSLWNINKP
-97 TSLVVKDKPLDK
+97 TSLAVKDKPLDK
-109 VLGDLIG
+109 VLGELIG
-116 DQNVVIRYEGANQ
+116 DQNVKIRYEGDGQ
-129 IIVEPD
+129 IVVEPD
-135 KQQEKGEQLLTVSG
+135 TQGEETKAWVNVSG
-149 VVLDNDT
+149 LVLDKAT
-156 KEPLIGATVLITDG
+156 GEPLIGATVLITDG
-170 TGKSDGARGGMTDI
+170 TGKDKGARGCITDF
-184 DGKFSLRLHRNESI
+184 DGKFSIRLVKKESVS
-198 NVSYVGYTA
+198 VSYIGYESV
-207 QSKQIQRNELNIV
+207 SKQIVKDEHNLV
-220 IELKPSIE
+220 VELKPSIE

-238 RRSKNS
+238 RRNKNS

-250 EVKGDDLRKMSPT
+250 EVKGEALRQMNPT

-276 KIIENNRSGSDPNA
+276 KILENNNSGSDPNA

-324 LFVLDGFTVPLSRIL
+324 LFVLDGFTVPMSRIL
-339 DLDPERVESITI
+339 DLDPERVENITI

-377 PDGALSVSYNGTMT
+377 PDGDLSVSYNGTMT
-391 VQAPDLTD
+391 MQTPDLTD

-418 NPNNAA
+418 SPTNAA
-424 HMNLYNK
+424 HMNLYNS
-431 YRRNVLGGVNTYWLS
+431 YRRNVLGGVDTYWLS
-446 KPLRTAIQHRHSVSV
+446 KPLRTAFQHRHSASV
-461 AGGTEAFRYSLDVNA
+461 AGGTEVFRYSLDVNA

-481 VMKESQ
+481 VMKGSQ
-487 NQTKGVNFNMT
+487 NQNLGANFNMT
-498 YMKDKFTMRANVS
+498 YMKEKLTMRANVS
-511 VSESDS
+511 LNESNS
-517 ENSPYGSFSQYT
+517 SNSPYGSFSQYT
-529 RLNPYYIPTDAD
+529 RLNPYYIPEDAN
-541 GKQQKVLDNNTVSGQ
+541 GEQVKILDNNTVSGQ
-556 STIITNP
+556 STVITNP
-563 LYDATVGIKDLTNSL
+563 LYDATVGIKDGTNSL
-578 NVTTSI
+578 NVTTNLS
-584 GLEYMILKNLR
+584 LEYMILKNLR
-595 ITEQFSY
+595 VTEQLSY
-602 SRGMAGTDRFLPADH
+602 TRGLAGSDRFLPADH
-617 TSFELEDDLTR
+617 SSFELEDDLTR
-628 KGSYFKSTG
+628 KGSYYKSTG
-637 SMASWSSNLGINYNL
+637 EMASWSSNMGINYNL
-652 VIKKHLFSIFG
+652 VLGDHLFSTFG

-668 EDRNEYVNLSATG
+668 QDRNNYVNLSATG
-681 YPDSHMDDF
+681 YPDVHMDDF

-701 NIGNENISRSVGL
+701 NIGNENISRSIGL

-719 YSYDNRYSV
+719 YSYANRYSV
-728 DFNISGEASSR
+728 DFNLSGEASSR

-755 NAHNERWLKGYLSNL
+755 NAHNERWLQGYLSNL
-770 VFRASYGVTGEQNFS
+770 VFRASYGITGEQNFS
-785 PSDAIEYYTFSD
+785 PSDAIEYYSYAD
-797 TMRPYGSFPVLG
+797 TMRPYTSFPVLG
-809 ALLSALNNTELGWA
+809 ALLSGLNNAELGWA
-823 KTHNTSLSVDFGFWK
+823 ETHNTSASVDFGFWK
-838 NRVNVSFNYYNNIT
+838 NRVNMSFNYYDNIT

-862 PSTGFTTMVMNAGE
+862 PSTGYSTMVMNAGE

-884 SLNIIAVQDLRRQ
+884 SLNVIAMQNLRKE
-897 FFWTI
+897 FFWTV

-908 NQNKIRKLSDYL
+908 NRNKILKLSDYL

-927 MKSAGAPLPQ
+927 QKSASAPLPQ
-937 YREGESTTTL
+937 YQEGESTTTL

-968 GTKTFVWNAN
+968 GTKTFTWDAN

-989 ISGTFLTSVNWKDFS
+989 ISGTLSSSINWKDLT
-1004 CSLGFSYKYG
+1004 CMLGFTYKYG

-1034 LDKRAGQGRW
+1034 LDNRAGEGRW
-1044 EKPGDVKPYVGFSPT
+1044 ENPGDVTSYVGFSPT

-1064 ASTRFIMD
+1064 ASTRFIMN
-1072 DNEIRFASLNF
+1072 DNEIRFATMSL
-1083 GYRFSGENF
+1083 GYRFSAEDF
-1092 KFLRQANVDVLAL
+1092 KLLDKANIDVLAL

-1133 LSLSIMFR
+1133 LSMSIMFR

>member
-1 MTILQTNI
+1 MRLFCRMSLAAIL
-9 NLVQKLTDNNMRKT
+9 LM
-23 ISDFRFFFKLLVVA
+23 
-37 IVLVCS
+37 CS
-43 NAAVYAQSAA
+43 ITAAQAQLAA

-59 VTLRVSNQPLGK
+59 ITLRVSNQPLGK

-77 EAANAKISLQ
+77 EAAGAKISFQ
-87 EVSLWNINKP
+87 DVSLWNIKKP
-97 TSLVVKDKPLDK
+97 ISLAVKEKPLDK
-109 VLGDLIG
+109 VLGDLVG
-116 DQNVVIRYEGANQ
+116 DQNVVIRYEGSNQ
-129 IIVEPD
+129 IIIEPD
-135 KQQEKGEQLLTVSG
+135 KQYESSKGKLRVNGQVVEKGT
-149 VVLDNDT
+149 N
-156 KEPLIGATVLITDG
+156 EPLIGATVLITDG
-170 TGKSDGARGGMTDI
+170 TGKNSGSRGCPTDI
-184 DGKFSLRLHRNESI
+184 DGKFSLLLNKKESI
-198 NVSYVGYTA
+198 SVSFVGYETVT
-207 QSKQIQRNELNIV
+207 KQIVKDENNLV
-220 IELKPSIE
+220 IELKSSIE
-228 LDDVVVTGIS
+228 IDEVVVTGLS
-238 RRSKNS
+238 KRSKNS

-250 EVKGDDLRKMSPT
+250 EVKGEDLRKMNPT

-276 KIIENNRSGSDPNA
+276 KVIENNRSGSDPNA

-324 LFVLDGFTVPLSRIL
+324 LFVLDGFTVPMSRIL
-339 DLDPERVESITI
+339 DLDPERVQSITI

-377 PDGALSVSYNGTMT
+377 PDGVLSVSYNGTMT

-405 ATKLDTEWRAGLY
+405 ATKLNTEWRAGLY
-418 NPNNAA
+418 NPNNATQ
-424 HMNLYNK
+424 MNLYNK
-431 YRRNVLGGVNTYWLS
+431 YMRNVLGGVNTYWLS

-481 VMKESQ
+481 VMKESE
-487 NQTKGVNFNMT
+487 NQTKGINFNMT
-498 YMKDKFTMRANVS
+498 YVKDKFTMRANVS
-511 VSESDS
+511 LSESDS
-517 ENSPYGSFSQYT
+517 KNSPYGSFSQYT
-529 RLNPYYIPTDAD
+529 RLNPYYIPTDAN
-541 GKQQKVLDNNTVSGQ
+541 GNQIKVLDNNTVSGQ
-556 STIITNP
+556 STVITNP
-563 LYDATVGIKDLTNSL
+563 LYDATIGIKDMTNSL

-584 GLEYMILKNLR
+584 GLEYMILDNLR

-602 SRGMAGTDRFLPADH
+602 SRGMAGTDKFLPADH

-637 SMASWSSNLGINYNL
+637 NMSSWSSNFGINYNL
-652 VIKKHLFSIFG
+652 VLNKHLFSVFG

-668 EDRNEYVNLSATG
+668 EDRNNYVNLSATG
-681 YPDSHMDDF
+681 YPDKHMDDF

-701 NIGNENISRSVGL
+701 NIGNENISRSIGL

-719 YSYDNRYSV
+719 YSYANRYSV
-728 DFNISGEASSR
+728 DFNLSGEASSR

-744 LVPFWSVGGRW
+744 LVPFWSVGARW
-755 NAHNERWLKGYLSNL
+755 NAHNESWLKGYLSNL

-785 PSDAIEYYTFSD
+785 PSDAIEYYTFSN
-797 TMRPYGSFPVLG
+797 TMRPYNSFPVLG
-809 ALLSALNNTELGWA
+809 ALLSGLNNTGLGWA
-823 KTHNTSLSVDFGFWK
+823 KTHNTSLSVDFGLWK
-838 NRVNVSFNYYNNIT
+838 NRINVTFNYYDNIT

-862 PSTGFTTMVMNAGE
+862 PSTGFSTMVMNAGE

-884 SLNIIAVQDLRRQ
+884 TINIIAVQNLRKE

-902 NANANR
+902 SANANH

-927 MKSAGAPLPQ
+927 MKSAEAPLPQ

-989 ISGTFLTSVNWKDFS
+989 ISGTVSTSINWKDLS
-1004 CSLGFSYKYG
+1004 CSLGFTYKYG
-1014 GVVYNQT
+1014 GIVYNQT

-1034 LDKRAGQGRW
+1034 LDERAGQGRW

-1072 DNEIRFASLNF
+1072 DNEIRFATLNV
-1083 GYRFSGENF
+1083 GYRLTGEKF
-1092 KFLRQANVDVLAL
+1092 RFLRDMNVDVLAL
-1105 NFTTNDIARISPIR
+1105 NFTTNDIARISPIK

>member
-1 MTILQTNI
+1 MEKSIFNQKFLFRVSITVLLLLCNISYMFAQTS
-9 NLVQKLTDNNMRKT
+9 NN
-23 ISDFRFFFKLLVVA
+23 
-37 IVLVCS
+37 
-43 NAAVYAQSAA
+43 
-53 SWKEKP
+53 WKEKP
-59 VTLRVSNQPLGK
+59 ITLRVSNQPLGK

-77 EAANAKISLQ
+77 DAADAKITLQ
-87 EVSLWNINKP
+87 EVSLWNINKRI
-97 TSLVVKDKPLDK
+97 SLVVKEKPLDK
-109 VLGDLIG
+109 VLGELIG
-116 DQNVVIRYEGANQ
+116 DQNIVIRYEGEDQ

-135 KQQEKGEQLLTVSG
+135 THGKESSVELFVSG
-149 VVLDNDT
+149 QVFDKST
-156 KEPLIGATVLITDG
+156 GEPLISATVLITDG
-170 TGKSDGARGGMTDI
+170 TGKSNGGRGCMTDL
-184 DGKFSLRLHRNESI
+184 DGKFSLRLNKKESI
-198 NVSYVGYTA
+198 NVSYVGYEA
-207 QSKQIQRNELNIV
+207 VSKQIVKNENNLV
-220 IELKPSIE
+220 IELKPSVE
-228 LDDVVVTGIS
+228 FDEVVVTGIS

-250 EVKGDDLRKMSPT
+250 EVKGDDLRKMNPT
-263 NILKGLQFFDPSF
+263 SILKGLQFFDPSF
-276 KIIENNRSGSDPNA
+276 KIIENNKTGSDPNA

-324 LFVLDGFTVPLSRIL
+324 LFVLDGFIVPMSRIL
-339 DLDPERVESITI
+339 DLDPERVESITV

-377 PDGALSVSYNGTMT
+377 PDGVLSVSYNGTMT
-391 VQAPDLTD
+391 VQTPDLTD

-405 ATKLDTEWRAGLY
+405 VTKLDTEWRAGLY
-418 NPNNAA
+418 SPTNAD

-446 KPLRTAIQHRHSVSV
+446 KPLRTAIQHRHSASV
-461 AGGTEAFRYSLDVNA
+461 AGGTDVFRYSLDINA

-481 VMKESQ
+481 VMKESE

-511 VSESDS
+511 LSESDS
-517 ENSPYGSFSQYT
+517 KNSPYGSFSQYT
-529 RLNPYYIPTDAD
+529 RLNPYYIPEDAN
-541 GKQQKVLDNNTVSGQ
+541 GNQLKVLDNNTVSGQ
-556 STIITNP
+556 STVIINP
-563 LYDATVGIKDLTNSL
+563 LYDANVGIKNTTNSL
-578 NVTTSI
+578 NMTTNLS
-584 GLEYMILKNLR
+584 LEYMILKNLR
-595 ITEQFSY
+595 ITEQLSY

-628 KGSYFKSTG
+628 KGSYYKSTG
-637 SMASWSSNLGINYNL
+637 NMSSWSSNMGLNYNL
-652 VIKKHLFSIFG
+652 VLKKHLFSLFG
-663 NWTIS
+663 NWTVS
-668 EDRNEYVNLSATG
+668 EDRNNYVNLSAVG

-701 NIGNENISRSVGL
+701 NIGNENISRSIGL
-714 IGQFS
+714 IGQLS

-728 DFNISGEASSR
+728 DFNMSGEASSR
-739 YAKHD
+739 YAKHE
-744 LVPFWSVGGRW
+744 LIPFWSVGGRW
-755 NAHNERWLKGYLSNL
+755 NAHNEKWLQGYLSNL
-770 VFRASYGVTGEQNFS
+770 VFRASYGITGEQNFS
-785 PSDAIEYYTFSD
+785 PSDAIEYYSFSE

-809 ALLSALNNTELGWA
+809 ALLSGLNNADLGWA

-838 NRVNVSFNYYNNIT
+838 NRVNVTFNYYDNIT

-862 PSTGFTTMVMNAGE
+862 PSTGYPTMVMNAGE

-884 SLNIIAVQDLRRQ
+884 TLNVIAVQNLRKQ

-902 NANANR
+902 SANANH
-908 NQNKIRKLSDYL
+908 NKNKIRKLSDYL

-927 MKSAGAPLPQ
+927 MKSAEAPLPQ

-955 DPVTGKEVYLKRD
+955 DPVTGKEVYLKHD

-978 DKVPVGDTNPK
+978 DKVPVGDTNPT
-989 ISGTFLTSVNWKDFS
+989 ISGTVSTSINWKDLS
-1004 CSLGFSYKYG
+1004 CSLGFTYKYG
-1014 GVVYNQT
+1014 GIVYNQT

-1034 LDKRAGQGRW
+1034 LDNRAGEGRW
-1044 EKPGDVKPYVGFSPT
+1044 EKPGDVTSYVGFSPT

-1064 ASTRFIMD
+1064 ASTRFIME
-1072 DNEIRFASLNF
+1072 DNEIRFATLNV
-1083 GYRFSGENF
+1083 GYRFSGDDF
-1092 KFLRQANVDVLAL
+1092 KALRYAKIDVLAL
-1105 NFTTNDIARISPIR
+1105 NFTTNDIARISPIK

-1133 LSLSIMFR
+1133 LSMSIMFR

>member
-1 MTILQTNI
+1 
-9 NLVQKLTDNNMRKT
+9 MRKAV
-23 ISDFRFFFKLLVVA
+23 FNLRFFCKISLVA
-37 IVLVCS
+37 IMLLCS
-43 NAAVYAQSAA
+43 MTAAHAQS
-53 SWKEKP
+53 SGELKNKP

-77 EAANAKISLQ
+77 EAADAKITLQ
-87 EVSLWNINKP
+87 NVSLWNINKP
-97 TSLVVKDKPLDK
+97 TTLAVKDKPLDK
-109 VLGDLIG
+109 VLGELVG
-116 DQNVVIRYEGANQ
+116 DQNVIIRYEDNNR
-129 IIVEPD
+129 IILEPD
-135 KQQEKGEQLLTVSG
+135 TFTESDNTLLTVSG
-149 VVLDNDT
+149 LVLDDDT
-156 KEPLIGATVLITDG
+156 QEPLIGATVLITDG
-170 TGKSDGARGGMTDI
+170 TGKSNGARGGMTDL
-184 DGKFSLRLHRNESI
+184 DGKFSLRLHKNESI
-198 NVSYVGYTA
+198 SVSYVGYNPV
-207 QSKQIQRNELNIV
+207 SKQIVKNENNLV
-220 IELKPSIE
+220 VKLKPSIE

-250 EVKGDDLRKMSPT
+250 EVKGDDLRKMNPT

-276 KIIENNRSGSDPNA
+276 KIIENNNAGSDPNA

-339 DLDPERVESITI
+339 DLDPERVENITI

-377 PDGALSVSYNGTMT
+377 PDGALSVSYNGTTT
-391 VQAPDLTD
+391 VQTPDLTD

-405 ATKLDTEWRAGLY
+405 ATKLNTEWRAGLY
-418 NPNNAA
+418 DPHNAA

-431 YRRNVLGGVNTYWLS
+431 YRRNVLGGVDTYWLS

-476 AMQPG
+476 SIQPG
-481 VMKESQ
+481 VMKESE

-498 YMKDKFTMRANVS
+498 YLKEKFTMRANVGL
-511 VSESDS
+511 SESDS
-517 ENSPYGSFSQYT
+517 KNSPYGSFSQYT
-529 RLNPYYIPTDAD
+529 RLNPYYIPLDAN
-541 GKQQKVLDNNTVSGQ
+541 GQQMKVLDNNTVSGQ
-556 STIITNP
+556 SKVITNP
-563 LYDATVGIKDLTNSL
+563 LYDATVGIKDMSNSL
-578 NVTTSI
+578 SVTTSLS
-584 GLEYMILKNLR
+584 LEYMLLKNLR

-602 SRGMAGTDRFLPADH
+602 TRGMAGTDQFYPADH
-617 TSFELEDDLTR
+617 TRFELEDDLTR
-628 KGSYFKSTG
+628 KGSYSKSTG
-637 SMASWSSNLGINYNL
+637 NMSSWSSNLGVNYNL
-652 VIKKHLFSIFG
+652 VLKKHLFSVFA

-668 EDRNEYVNLSATG
+668 EDKNNYVNLSATG
-681 YPDSHMDDF
+681 YPDKHMDDF

-701 NIGNENISRSVGL
+701 NIGTENISRSIGL

-755 NAHNERWLKGYLSNL
+755 NAHNEKWLQGYLSNL

-785 PSDAIEYYTFSD
+785 PSDAIEYYTFSG
-797 TMRPYGSFPVLG
+797 TMRPYSSFPVLG
-809 ALLSALNNTELGWA
+809 ALLSGLNNTELGWA

-838 NRVNVSFNYYNNIT
+838 NRVNVTFNYYNNIT
-852 KELLTNYDLA
+852 KELLTSYDLA
-862 PSTGFTTMVMNAGE
+862 PSTGFPTMVMNAGE
-876 LQNRGFDA
+876 LQNRGFDV
-884 SLNIIAVQDLRRQ
+884 SLNVIAVQNLRKQ

-902 NANANR
+902 TANANSNR
-908 NQNKIRKLSDYL
+908 NKIRKLSDYL

-927 MKSAGAPLPQ
+927 MKSAAAPLPQ

-968 GTKTFVWNAN
+968 GTKTFVWSAN
-978 DKVPVGDTNPK
+978 DKVPVGDANPK
-989 ISGTFLTSVNWKDFS
+989 ISGTVSTNINWKDFS
-1004 CSLGFSYKYG
+1004 CSLGFTYKYG

-1034 LDKRAGQGRW
+1034 LDRRAGQGRW

-1072 DNEIRFASLNF
+1072 DNEIRFATMNV
-1083 GYRFSGENF
+1083 GYRLTGENF
-1092 KFLRQANVDVLAL
+1092 KFLRKANIDVLAL

-1133 LSLSIMFR
+1133 FSLSFMFR

>member
-1 MTILQTNI
+1 MRLFCRVSLAVIL
-9 NLVQKLTDNNMRKT
+9 LM
-23 ISDFRFFFKLLVVA
+23 
-37 IVLVCS
+37 CS
-43 NAAVYAQSAA
+43 ITAAQAQLAA

-59 VTLRVSNQPLGK
+59 ITLRVSNQPLGK
-71 VLEMVA
+71 VLEMVS
-77 EAANAKISLQ
+77 EAAGAKISFHD
-87 EVSLWNINKP
+87 VSLWNIKKP
-97 TSLVVKDKPLDK
+97 ISLAVKEKPLDK
-109 VLGDLIG
+109 VLGDLVG
-116 DQNVVIRYEGANQ
+116 DQNVVIRYEGSNQ
-129 IIVEPD
+129 IIIEPD
-135 KQQEKGEQLLTVSG
+135 KQYESSKGKLRVSGQVVEKGT
-149 VVLDNDT
+149 N
-156 KEPLIGATVLITDG
+156 EPLIGATVLITDG
-170 TGKSDGARGGMTDI
+170 TGKNSGSRGCSTDI
-184 DGKFSLRLHRNESI
+184 DGKFSLLLNKKESI
-198 NVSYVGYTA
+198 SVSFVGYETVT
-207 QSKQIQRNELNIV
+207 KQIVKDENNLV
-220 IELKPSIE
+220 IELKSSIE
-228 LDDVVVTGIS
+228 IDEVVVTGLS
-238 RRSKNS
+238 KRSKNS

-250 EVKGDDLRKMSPT
+250 EVKGEDLRKMNPT

-276 KIIENNRSGSDPNA
+276 KVIENNRSGSDPNA

-324 LFVLDGFTVPLSRIL
+324 LFVLDGFTVPMSRIL
-339 DLDPERVESITI
+339 DLDPERVQSITI

-377 PDGALSVSYNGTMT
+377 PDGVLSVSYNGTMT

-405 ATKLDTEWRAGLY
+405 ATKLNTEWRAGLY
-418 NPNNAA
+418 NPNNATQ
-424 HMNLYNK
+424 MNLYNK
-431 YRRNVLGGVNTYWLS
+431 YMRNVLGGVNTYWLS

-481 VMKESQ
+481 VMKESE
-487 NQTKGVNFNMT
+487 NQTKGINFNMT
-498 YMKDKFTMRANVS
+498 YVRDKFTMRANVS
-511 VSESDS
+511 LNESDS
-517 ENSPYGSFSQYT
+517 KNSPYGSFSQYT
-529 RLNPYYIPTDAD
+529 RLNPYYIPTDAY
-541 GKQQKVLDNNTVSGQ
+541 GNQIKVLDNNTVSGQ
-556 STIITNP
+556 STVITNP
-563 LYDATVGIKDLTNSL
+563 LYDATIGIKDMTNSL

-584 GLEYMILKNLR
+584 GLEYMILDNLR

-602 SRGMAGTDRFLPADH
+602 SRGMAGTDKFLPADH

-637 SMASWSSNLGINYNL
+637 NMSSWSSNFGINYNL
-652 VIKKHLFSIFG
+652 VLNKHLFSVFG

-668 EDRNEYVNLSATG
+668 EDRNNYVNLSATG
-681 YPDSHMDDF
+681 YPDKHMDDF

-701 NIGNENISRSVGL
+701 NIGNENISRSIGL

-719 YSYDNRYSV
+719 YSYANRYSV
-728 DFNISGEASSR
+728 DFNLSGEASSR

-744 LVPFWSVGGRW
+744 LVPFWSVGARW
-755 NAHNERWLKGYLSNL
+755 NAHNESWLKGYLSNL

-785 PSDAIEYYTFSD
+785 PSDAIEYYTFSN
-797 TMRPYGSFPVLG
+797 TMRPYNSFPVLG
-809 ALLSALNNTELGWA
+809 ALLSGLNNTGLGWA
-823 KTHNTSLSVDFGFWK
+823 KTHNTSLSVDFGLWK
-838 NRVNVSFNYYNNIT
+838 NRINVTFNYYDNIT

-862 PSTGFTTMVMNAGE
+862 PSTGFSTMVMNAGE

-884 SLNIIAVQDLRRQ
+884 TINIIAVQNLRKE

-902 NANANR
+902 SANANH
-908 NQNKIRKLSDYL
+908 NKNKIRKLSDYL

-927 MKSAGAPLPQ
+927 MKSAEAPLPQ

-978 DKVPVGDTNPK
+978 DKVPVGDTSPK
-989 ISGTFLTSVNWKDFS
+989 ISGTVSTSINWKDLS
-1004 CSLGFSYKYG
+1004 CSLGFTYKYG
-1014 GVVYNQT
+1014 GIVYNQT

-1034 LDKRAGQGRW
+1034 LDERAGQGRW

-1072 DNEIRFASLNF
+1072 DNEIRFATLNV
-1083 GYRFSGENF
+1083 GYRLTGEKF
-1092 KFLRQANVDVLAL
+1092 RFLRDMNVDVLAL
-1105 NFTTNDIARISPIR
+1105 NFTTNDIARISPIK

>member
-1 MTILQTNI
+1 MREAITNPKFFCKIPILAILLMCSITNM
-9 NLVQKLTDNNMRKT
+9 QAQ
-23 ISDFRFFFKLLVVA
+23 VA
-37 IVLVCS
+37 
-43 NAAVYAQSAA
+43 AG
-53 SWKEKP
+53 WKEKP
-59 VTLRVSNQPLGK
+59 ITFRVSNQPLGK

-77 EAANAKISLQ
+77 EAANAKITLQ
-87 EVSLWNINKP
+87 DVSLWNINKP

-109 VLGDLIG
+109 VLADLIG
-116 DQNVVIRYEGANQ
+116 DQNVIIRYESNNQ

-135 KQQEKGEQLLTVSG
+135 RQEDAGKVWFNVSG
-149 VVLDNDT
+149 LVLDKET
-156 KEPLIGATVLITDG
+156 QEPLIGATVLITDG
-170 TGKSDGARGGMTDI
+170 TGKDKGARGCITDI
-184 DGKFSLRLHRNESI
+184 DGKFSIRLNKKESI
-198 NVSYVGYTA
+198 SISFVGYEA
-207 QSKQIQRNELNIV
+207 VSKQIVKNENNLV
-220 IELKPSIE
+220 IELKSSIE
-228 LDDVVVTGIS
+228 LDDVVITGIS

-250 EVKGDDLRKMSPT
+250 EVKGDELRKMNPT

-276 KIIENNRSGSDPNA
+276 KIIENNRTGSDPNA

-302 GSKSMNS
+302 GTQSLNS

-324 LFVLDGFTVPLSRIL
+324 LFVLDGFTVPMSRIL

-377 PDGALSVSYNGTMT
+377 PDGALTVSYNGTT
-391 VQAPDLTD
+391 TIQAPDLTD
-399 YNMMDA
+399 YNMMNA

-446 KPLRTAIQHRHSVSV
+446 KPLRTAIQHRHSLSV
-461 AGGTEAFRYSLDVNA
+461 AGGTEVFRYSLDVNA
-476 AMQPG
+476 AIQPG

-487 NQTKGVNFNMT
+487 NQTNGVNFNMT
-498 YMKDKFTMRANVS
+498 YLKEKFTMRANVS
-511 VSESDS
+511 LSESDS
-517 ENSPYGSFSQYT
+517 ENSPFGSFSQYT
-529 RLNPYYIPTDAD
+529 RLNPYYIPTDAN
-541 GKQQKVLDNNTVSGQ
+541 GRQQKVLDNNTVSGQ
-556 STIITNP
+556 STVITNP
-563 LYDATVGIKDLTNSL
+563 LYDATVGIKDFSNSL
-578 NVTTSI
+578 NVTTS
-584 GLEYMILKNLR
+584 LSMEYMLLKNLR
-595 ITEQFSY
+595 ITEQLSY
-602 SRGMAGTDRFLPADH
+602 SRGMAGTDKFLPADH

-628 KGSYFKSTG
+628 KGSYYKSTG
-637 SMASWSSNLGINYNL
+637 NMSSWSSNLGLNYNL
-652 VIKKHLFSIFG
+652 VLKKHLFSLFA

-668 EDRNEYVNLSATG
+668 EDRNDYVNLSATG
-681 YPDSHMDDF
+681 YPDPHMDDF

-701 NIGNENISRSVGL
+701 NIGNENISRSIGL

-719 YSYDNRYSV
+719 YSYDNRYSL
-728 DFNISGEASSR
+728 DFNLSGEASSR
-739 YAKHD
+739 YANHD

-755 NAHNERWLKGYLSNL
+755 NAHNEKWLRGYLSNL
-770 VFRASYGVTGEQNFS
+770 VFRASYGITGEQNFS
-785 PSDAIEYYTFSD
+785 PSDAIEYYTFSES
-797 TMRPYGSFPVLG
+797 MRPYHSFPVLG
-809 ALLSALNNTELGWA
+809 ALLSGLNNTELGWA
-823 KTHNTSLSVDFGFWK
+823 KTHNTSLSLDFGFWR
-838 NRVNVSFNYYNNIT
+838 NRVNVTFNYYDNIT
-852 KELLTNYDLA
+852 KELLTSYDLA
-862 PSTGFTTMVMNAGE
+862 PSTGYPTMVMNAGE
-876 LQNRGFDA
+876 LQNRGFDV
-884 SLNIIAVQDLRRQ
+884 SMNVIAIQNLRKQ

-927 MKSAGAPLPQ
+927 MKSADAPLPQ

-989 ISGTFLTSVNWKDFS
+989 ISGTISTSINWKDLS
-1004 CSLGFSYKYG
+1004 CTLGFTYKYG
-1014 GVVYNQT
+1014 GIVYNQT

-1044 EKPGDVKPYVGFSPT
+1044 EKPGDVTSYVGFSPT

-1072 DNEIRFASLNF
+1072 DNEIRLATMNI
-1083 GYRFSGENF
+1083 GYRFTSENF
-1092 KFLRQANVDVLAL
+1092 KFLRNANVDVVAL

>member
-1 MTILQTNI
+1 MRFLCKIMVFAALLGGYTLGVQAQT
-9 NLVQKLTDNNMRKT
+9 
-23 ISDFRFFFKLLVVA
+23 SD
-37 IVLVCS
+37 
-43 NAAVYAQSAA
+43 
-53 SWKEKP
+53 SWKERP

-77 EAANAKISLQ
+77 KAADARITLQ
-87 EVSLWNINKP
+87 DVSLWNINKP

-109 VLGDLIG
+109 VLGELIG
-116 DQNVVIRYEGANQ
+116 DQNIMIRYEGEGD
-129 IIVEPD
+129 IIVQPD
-135 KQQEKGEQLLTVSG
+135 AKNEESKAWVNVSG
-149 VVLDNDT
+149 LVLDKAT
-156 KEPLIGATVLITDG
+156 QEPLIGATILITDG
-170 TGKSDGARGGMTDI
+170 TGKDKGARGCITDI
-184 DGKFSLRLHRNESI
+184 DGKFSIRLAKKESVS
-198 NVSYVGYTA
+198 VSYIGYESV
-207 QSKQIQRNELNIV
+207 SKQVVKDEYNLV
-220 IELKPSIE
+220 VELKPSIE

-238 RRSKNS
+238 RRNKNS

-250 EVKGDDLRKMSPT
+250 EVKGEALRQMNPT

-276 KIIENNRSGSDPNA
+276 KIVENNKTGSDPNA

-302 GSKSMNS
+302 VSKSMNS

-324 LFVLDGFTVPLSRIL
+324 LFVLDGFTVPMSRIL
-339 DLDPERVESITI
+339 DLDPERVENITI

-377 PDGALSVSYNGTMT
+377 PDGDLSVSYNGTMT
-391 VQAPDLTD
+391 VQTPDLTD

-418 NPNNAA
+418 DPENAA
-424 HMNLYNK
+424 HMNLYNR
-431 YRRNVLGGVNTYWLS
+431 YRRNILGGVDTYWLS
-446 KPLRTAIQHRHSVSV
+446 KPLRTAFQHRHSASV
-461 AGGTEAFRYSLDVNA
+461 AGGTEVFRYSLDVNA

-481 VMKESQ
+481 VMKGSQ
-487 NQTKGVNFNMT
+487 NQNLGANFNMT
-498 YMKDKFTMRANVS
+498 YMKEKLTMRANVS
-511 VSESDS
+511 LNESNS
-517 ENSPYGSFSQYT
+517 SNSPYGSFSQYT
-529 RLNPYYIPTDAD
+529 RLNPYYIPEDAN
-541 GKQQKVLDNNTVSGQ
+541 GNQVKVLDNNTVSGQ

-563 LYDATVGIKDLTNSL
+563 LYDATVGIKDGSNSL
-578 NVTTSI
+578 NVTTNLS
-584 GLEYMILKNLR
+584 LEYMVLKNLR
-595 ITEQFSY
+595 ITEQLSY
-602 SRGMAGTDRFLPADH
+602 SRGLAGTDRFLPADH
-617 TSFELEDDLTR
+617 SSFELEDDLTR
-628 KGSYFKSTG
+628 KGSYYKSSG
-637 SMASWSSNLGINYNL
+637 EMSSWSSNMGINYNL
-652 VIKKHLFSIFG
+652 VLGDHLFSTFG

-668 EDRNEYVNLSATG
+668 QDRNNYVNLSATG
-681 YPDSHMDDF
+681 YPDVHMDDF

-701 NIGNENISRSVGL
+701 NIGNENISRSIGL

-728 DFNISGEASSR
+728 DFNLSGEASSR
-739 YAKHD
+739 YAKHN

-755 NAHNERWLKGYLSNL
+755 NAHNEKWLQGYLSNL
-770 VFRASYGVTGEQNFS
+770 VFRASYGITGEQNFS
-785 PSDAIEYYTFSD
+785 PSDAIEYYSYSE
-797 TMRPYGSFPVLG
+797 TMRPYTSFPVLG
-809 ALLSALNNTELGWA
+809 ALLSGLNNTNLGWA
-823 KTHNTSLSVDFGFWK
+823 ETHNTSASVDFGFWK
-838 NRVNVSFNYYNNIT
+838 NRVNVTFNYYDNIT

-862 PSTGFTTMVMNAGE
+862 PSTGYSTMVMNAGE

-884 SLNIIAVQDLRRQ
+884 SLNVIAMQNLRKE

-908 NQNKIRKLSDYL
+908 NRNKILKLSDYL
-920 KKVNEEQ
+920 KKVNEVQ
-927 MKSAGAPLPQ
+927 QKSASAPLPQ
-937 YREGESTTTL
+937 YQEGESTTTL

-968 GTKTFVWNAN
+968 GTKTFTWDAN

-989 ISGTFLTSVNWKDFS
+989 ISGTLSSSINWKDFT
-1004 CSLGFSYKYG
+1004 CMLGFTYKYG

-1021 LVDKIENQNVAYN
+1021 LVDKIENQNIAYN
-1034 LDKRAGQGRW
+1034 LDNRAGEGRW
-1044 EKPGDVKPYVGFSPT
+1044 EKPGDVASYVGFSPT

-1064 ASTRFIMD
+1064 ASTRFIMN
-1072 DNEIRFASLNF
+1072 DNEIRFATLSL
-1083 GYRFSGENF
+1083 GYRFSSEDF
-1092 KFLRQANVDVLAL
+1092 KLLDKASIDVLAL

-1133 LSLSIMFR
+1133 LSMSIMFR

>member
-1 MTILQTNI
+1 MGKSILNQKYLFRVSITVLLLLCNIPYMQAQTS
-9 NLVQKLTDNNMRKT
+9 NN
-23 ISDFRFFFKLLVVA
+23 
-37 IVLVCS
+37 
-43 NAAVYAQSAA
+43 
-53 SWKEKP
+53 WKEKP

-77 EAANAKISLQ
+77 EAADAKITLQ
-87 EVSLWNINKP
+87 EVSLWNINKR
-97 TSLVVKDKPLDK
+97 TSLVVKEKPLDK
-109 VLGDLIG
+109 VLGELIG
-116 DQNVVIRYEGANQ
+116 DQDVIIRYEGEGQ

-135 KQQEKGEQLLTVSG
+135 TQGKDSAVELFVSG
-149 VVLDNDT
+149 QVFDKST
-156 KEPLIGATVLITDG
+156 GEPLISATVLITDG
-170 TGKSDGARGGMTDI
+170 TGKSHGARGCMTDF
-184 DGKFSLRLHRNESI
+184 DGKFSLRLNKKESI
-198 NVSYVGYTA
+198 SVSYVGYEA
-207 QSKQIQRNELNIV
+207 VSKQIVKNENNLV
-220 IELKPSIE
+220 IELKPSVE
-228 LDDVVVTGIS
+228 FDEVVVTGIS

-250 EVKGDDLRKMSPT
+250 EVKGDDLRKMNPT
-263 NILKGLQFFDPSF
+263 SILKGLQFFDPSF
-276 KIIENNRSGSDPNA
+276 KIIENNNTGSDPNA

-324 LFVLDGFTVPLSRIL
+324 LFVLDGFIVPMSRIL
-339 DLDPERVESITI
+339 DLDPERVESITV

-377 PDGALSVSYNGTMT
+377 PDGVLSVSYNGAMT
-391 VQAPDLTD
+391 VQTPDLTD

-418 NPNNAA
+418 SPTNAD
-424 HMNLYNK
+424 HMNLYNR

-446 KPLRTAIQHRHSVSV
+446 KPLRTAIQHRHSASV
-461 AGGTEAFRYSLDVNA
+461 AGGTDVFRYSLDINA

-481 VMKESQ
+481 VMKESE

-511 VSESDS
+511 LSESDS
-517 ENSPYGSFSQYT
+517 KNSPYGSFSQYT
-529 RLNPYYIPTDAD
+529 RLNPYYISEDAS
-541 GKQQKVLDNNTVSGQ
+541 GNQLKVLDNNTVSGQ
-556 STIITNP
+556 STVIINP
-563 LYDATVGIKDLTNSL
+563 LYDATVGIKNTTNSL
-578 NVTTSI
+578 NMTTNLS
-584 GLEYMILKNLR
+584 LEYMILKNLR
-595 ITEQFSY
+595 ITEQLSY

-628 KGSYFKSTG
+628 KGSYYKSTG
-637 SMASWSSNLGINYNL
+637 NMSSWSSNMGLNYNIVL
-652 VIKKHLFSIFG
+652 KKHLFSLFG
-663 NWTIS
+663 NWTVS
-668 EDRNEYVNLSATG
+668 EDRNNYVNLSAVG
-681 YPDSHMDDF
+681 YPDPHMDDF

-701 NIGNENISRSVGL
+701 NIGNENISRSIGL

-728 DFNISGEASSR
+728 DFNMSGEASSR
-739 YAKHD
+739 YAKHE

-755 NAHNERWLKGYLSNL
+755 NAHNEKWLQGYLSNL
-770 VFRASYGVTGEQNFS
+770 VFRASYGITGEQNFS
-785 PSDAIEYYTFSD
+785 PSDAIEYYSFSE

-809 ALLSALNNTELGWA
+809 ALLSGLNNADLGWA

-838 NRVNVSFNYYNNIT
+838 NRVNVTFNYYDNIT

-862 PSTGFTTMVMNAGE
+862 PSTGYPTMVMNAGE

-884 SLNIIAVQDLRRQ
+884 TLNVIAVQNLRKQ

-902 NANANR
+902 SANANH
-908 NQNKIRKLSDYL
+908 NKNKIRKLSDYL

-927 MKSAGAPLPQ
+927 MKSAEAPLPQ

-978 DKVPVGDTNPK
+978 DKVPVGDTNPT
-989 ISGTFLTSVNWKDFS
+989 ISGTVSTSINWKDLS
-1004 CSLGFSYKYG
+1004 CSLGFTYKYG
-1014 GVVYNQT
+1014 GIVYNQT

-1034 LDKRAGQGRW
+1034 LDNRAGEGRW
-1044 EKPGDVKPYVGFSPT
+1044 EEPGDVTSYVGFSPT

-1072 DNEIRFASLNF
+1072 DNEIRFATLNV
-1083 GYRFSGENF
+1083 GYRFSGDDF
-1092 KFLRQANVDVLAL
+1092 KALRYAKIDVLAL
-1105 NFTTNDIARISPIR
+1105 NFTTNDIARISPIK

-1133 LSLSIMFR
+1133 LSMSIMFR

>member
-1 MTILQTNI
+1 
-9 NLVQKLTDNNMRKT
+9 MRKAV
-23 ISDFRFFFKLLVVA
+23 FNLRFFCKISLVA
-37 IVLVCS
+37 IMLLCS
-43 NAAVYAQSAA
+43 MTAAHAQS
-53 SWKEKP
+53 SGELKNKP

-77 EAANAKISLQ
+77 EAADAKITLQ
-87 EVSLWNINKP
+87 NVSLWNINKP
-97 TSLVVKDKPLDK
+97 TTLAVKDKPLDK
-109 VLGDLIG
+109 VLGELVG
-116 DQNVVIRYEGANQ
+116 DQNVIIRYEDNNR
-129 IIVEPD
+129 IILEPD
-135 KQQEKGEQLLTVSG
+135 TFTESDNTLLTVSG
-149 VVLDNDT
+149 LVLDDDT
-156 KEPLIGATVLITDG
+156 QEPLIGATVLITDG
-170 TGKSDGARGGMTDI
+170 TGKSNGARGGMTDL
-184 DGKFSLRLHRNESI
+184 DGKFSLRLHKNESI
-198 NVSYVGYTA
+198 SVSYVGYNPV
-207 QSKQIQRNELNIV
+207 SKQIVKNENNLV
-220 IELKPSIE
+220 VKLKPSIE

-276 KIIENNRSGSDPNA
+276 KIIENNNAGSDPNA

-339 DLDPERVESITI
+339 DLDPERVENITI

-377 PDGALSVSYNGTMT
+377 PDGALSVSYNGTTT
-391 VQAPDLTD
+391 VQTPDLTD

-405 ATKLDTEWRAGLY
+405 ATKLNTEWRAGLY
-418 NPNNAA
+418 DPHNAA

-476 AMQPG
+476 SIQPG
-481 VMKESQ
+481 VMKESE

-498 YMKDKFTMRANVS
+498 YLKEKFTMRANVGL
-511 VSESDS
+511 SESDS
-517 ENSPYGSFSQYT
+517 KNSPYGSFSQYT
-529 RLNPYYIPTDAD
+529 RLNPYYIPLDAN
-541 GKQQKVLDNNTVSGQ
+541 GQQMKVLDNNTVSGQ
-556 STIITNP
+556 SKVITNP
-563 LYDATVGIKDLTNSL
+563 LYDATVGIKDMSNSL
-578 NVTTSI
+578 SVTTSLS
-584 GLEYMILKNLR
+584 LEYMLLKNLR

-602 SRGMAGTDRFLPADH
+602 TRGMAGTDQFYPADH
-617 TSFELEDDLTR
+617 TRFELEDDLTR
-628 KGSYFKSTG
+628 KGSYNKSSG
-637 SMASWSSNLGINYNL
+637 NMSSWSSNLGVNYNL
-652 VIKKHLFSIFG
+652 VLKKHLFSVFA

-668 EDRNEYVNLSATG
+668 EDKNNYVNLSATG
-681 YPDSHMDDF
+681 YPDKHMDDF

-701 NIGNENISRSVGL
+701 NIGTENISRSIGL

-755 NAHNERWLKGYLSNL
+755 NAHNEKWLQGYLSNL

-785 PSDAIEYYTFSD
+785 PSDAIEYYTFSG
-797 TMRPYGSFPVLG
+797 TMRPYSSFPVLG
-809 ALLSALNNTELGWA
+809 ALLSGLNNAELGWA

-838 NRVNVSFNYYNNIT
+838 NRVNVTFNYYNNIT

-862 PSTGFTTMVMNAGE
+862 PSTGFPTMVMNAGE
-876 LQNRGFDA
+876 LQNRGFDV
-884 SLNIIAVQDLRRQ
+884 SLNVIAVQNLRKQ

-902 NANANR
+902 TANANSNR
-908 NQNKIRKLSDYL
+908 NKIRKLSDYL

-927 MKSAGAPLPQ
+927 MKSAAAPLPQ

-968 GTKTFVWNAN
+968 GTKTFVWSAN

-989 ISGTFLTSVNWKDFS
+989 ISGTVSTNINWKDFS
-1004 CSLGFSYKYG
+1004 CSLGFTYKYG

-1034 LDKRAGQGRW
+1034 LDRRAGQGRW

-1072 DNEIRFASLNF
+1072 DNEIRFATLNV
-1083 GYRFSGENF
+1083 GYRLTGENF
-1092 KFLRQANVDVLAL
+1092 KFLRKANIDVLAL

-1133 LSLSIMFR
+1133 FSLSFMFR